1 MQDMG
6 FFRRSARTEAAPDG
20 AGVVAPEAPVAA
32 DGTDTGGERTQME
45 KRTGH
50 VPDTVHRAAET
61 AWGKWKNKLAF
72 AKAPKA
78 EDDLAAR
85 SRADAEALK
94 SPEQRMIEKIKLRMT
109 QLPDWYETDPAKVAK
124 LVAAELERI
133 GTVLDAKL
141 AEAEEPVEVWQIPL
155 SVFNWLVQTSEGE
168 TFVRGALRAWS
179 NAQYFNAANAANLD
193 EAQKSKLRAPLL
205 DQSPMLLNVVLKELI
220 DTGLVVTFS
229 KKFVGPEF
237 KALVM
242 RVQSPIAE

>member
-1 MQDMG
+1 
-6 FFRRSARTEAAPDG
+6 
-20 AGVVAPEAPVAA
+20 
-32 DGTDTGGERTQME
+32 ME

-155 SVFNWLVQTSEGE
+155 SVFNWLVDTPTGEG
-168 TFVRGALRAWS
+168 FVHGALKAWS
-179 NAQYFNAANAANLD
+179 SAENFNAANAAQCD
-193 EAQKSKLRAPLL
+193 EAQRAKLRAPFLELAPLRLRAVLEELL
-205 DQSPMLLNVVLKELI
+205 A
-220 DTGLVVTFS
+220 TGLVVTFAE
-229 KKFVGPEF
+229 KFVGPEL
-237 KALVM
+237 KYLVM
-242 RVQSPIAE
+242 RVQSPVEERKRR